1 MKITLFVW
9 DNDRIHHVAQHGLYE
24 EEVDTVLD
32 HPYRTIRTR
41 NDCYI
46 LYGRSV
52 SGRYLAVVIRPL
64 GNERAGVITAR
75 DMSKTEKRRFER
87 LL

>member
-1 MKITLFVW
+1 MRITLFVW
-9 DNDRIHHVAQHGLYE
+9 DYDRIHHVARHGLSD
-24 EEVDTVLD
+24 EEVDAILD
-32 HPYRTIRTR
+32 HPYRTVRTR

-46 LYGRSV
+46 LYGRSA
-52 SGRYLAVVIRPL
+52 SGRYVAVVVRYL

-75 DMSKTEKRRFER
+75 DMSKTERRRFGR